1 MIKEKIGVPASFPF
15 TGVGKIFNLTAA
27 TTLLLSG
34 VLLSENVHAVENEVP
49 LMDKVDLKRLI
60 FPALAALILHGFL
73 ISLKLPKQET
83 LNPALSGNPIK
94 IAINTISP
102 PAIVPQK
109 KEELKRT
116 EMIEER
122 KRLVLPCRR

>member
-1 MIKEKIGVPASFPF
+1 MFMQLKMKF
-15 TGVGKIFNLTAA
+15 
-27 TTLLLSG
+27 
-34 VLLSENVHAVENEVP
+34 H

-83 LNPALSGNPIK
+83 LNPALSGNPIT

-116 EMIEER
+116 EQIEER